1 MAASVI
7 GGFNACIL
15 AYGQTGS
22 GKTYTMEGPPEDPG
36 INYRMLSKMFDLAA
50 QRRGS
55 EYRFRV
61 SMVEIYNEELRDL
74 LVDPAAV
81 AGKIWSCCGRVKPN
95 AQACLSLPSW
105 CSPWPRASEDA
116 ARDSREQCEDPR
128 PYQVYSLQCR
138 GRVGHSGTRQRHP
151 SGRSHQRAR
160 AQLALSQH
168 FASGG

>member
-95 AQACLSLPSW
+95 AQACLSPSFLVQ
-105 CSPWPRASEDA
+105 PM
-116 ARDSREQCEDPR
+116 
-128 PYQVYSLQCR
+128 
-138 GRVGHSGTRQRHP
+138 
-151 SGRSHQRAR
+151 
-160 AQLALSQH
+160 ALCI
-168 FASGG
+168 